1 MIMGAI
7 IKTRRESL
15 GLSQKDFAAMLG
27 VSPGSVW
34 NWENGESNPKI
45 ELILPVANALDVDPN
60 FLFGVSEFEAD
71 PQARLDALR
80 EKFGEPD
87 GLAGIKKQPRGTLPQ
102 SQREKVIEMI
112 SESLNQ
118 MTGKD
123 IDDLSTFCE
132 FLDFRRQ
139 LPEE

>member
-7 IKTRRESL
+7 IKMRRESL

-60 FLFGVSEFEAD
+60 FLFGVSEFDSLEAD
-71 PQARLDALR
+71 PEERVKALHD
-80 EKFGEPD
+80 KFGEPN
-87 GLAGIKKQPRGTLPQ
+87 KKTPSMEFP
-102 SQREKVIEMI
+102 SRENAFKHMDKLSDSDLLLVQKIIDSIIEV
-112 SESLNQ
+112 
-118 MTGKD
+118 
-123 IDDLSTFCE
+123 
-132 FLDFRRQ
+132 RQ
-139 LPEE
+139 DCPE